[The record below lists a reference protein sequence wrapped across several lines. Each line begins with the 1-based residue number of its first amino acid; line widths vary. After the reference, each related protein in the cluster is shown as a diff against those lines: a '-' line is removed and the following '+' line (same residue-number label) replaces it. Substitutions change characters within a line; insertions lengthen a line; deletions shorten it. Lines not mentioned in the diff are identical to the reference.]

1 MVLSTA
7 AILTRQ
13 FYEWERLGRGWHRA
27 DRAVDLEPPFVPFLG
42 HSLPEG
48 AIIDDGKIPSLF
60 QLLLGQRASVPQIKR
75 EQEEMD
81 AYPFEDVSPLAI
93 FSIAIPRDGRAHH
106 EHMEQLLVMLSYR
119 SRPMSFEIIG
129 TQETISFQ
137 VTCRDTDAQYLLT
150 QLGAFFPNHG
160 IQQTASDRV
169 SDILQRGPCLYTI
182 DFGLEEE
189 FMRPVAATG
198 GDRECHV
205 PLFGVI
211 DRLNAGEG
219 VIVQV
224 LFSGVRN
231 PWAEHMLA
239 AVYDNDRKSP
249 FFLDEP
255 DMVRF
260 AQEKASR
267 PLCAATVRVASC
279 AGTMEWASVLLEHAA
294 VAVMHASRSAGNAL
308 IPLTDIG
315 YTAQE
320 RLTDMLLRE
329 SRRTG
334 MLLNTRELCTLA
346 HFPLIPLK
354 KLHQQRNTRPAPP
367 SLAGHGYVLG
377 LNEHNG
383 LAKEVSLSTE
393 QRLRHTHILGSTGT
407 GKSTLLHSMMMED
420 TRLGNGYM
428 CIDPHGDL
436 IEMLLDTIPE
446 NRLRDVVLID
456 PTDGEY
462 PIGFNILL
470 AHSELEKE
478 LLASDLVALFRRFS
492 TSWGDQMNSV
502 FANAILAFLY
512 NKEVGTLAD
521 LRRFLIEPTFRTRVL
536 STVTDPDIAYYW
548 QREYP
553 QLRGGSIGSILTR
566 LDGFLRPRVIRN
578 MVCRKESLDFAA
590 LMDGRKIIL
599 VKLSQGLLGA
609 ENSYLLGALVVS
621 KLQQTAMAR
630 QAQARDARVPFYC
643 YVDEFHHFVTPSMN
657 EILSGARKYALGL
670 ILAHQDMQQ
679 VQRHDGDIGSSLLSN
694 TAVRI
699 CFRLGDADAKRLQ
712 EGFSSFVASD
722 LQDLP
727 TGEAILRVNTAGE
740 DCNLTVVPFNGEH
753 ESCRGGIVEH
763 SRNTYS
769 TNAPPAE
776 KMPQDEPK
784 PKTPRPPPTAAKS
797 KKPNM
802 PVDVPDP
809 TDYAQKREHLYL
821 QALIKGLAE
830 QSGYRVQLEMRTP
843 NGGGLVDVSL
853 ERDGMRIAVE
863 ISVTTTAEWE
873 LHNVRK
879 CLGAGYDRVVV
890 CCSDAKKRVA
900 IAQTIKVALTEEERQ
915 RTVVIR
921 PDEIQ
926 TILNVQTPT
935 KERESVMKGY
945 RVKVR
950 YGDGADPKDVLS
962 GLVSASRKK

>member
-1 MVLSTA
+1 MAPSTS

-13 FYEWERLGRGWHRA
+13 FYEWERRGRGWHRA
-27 DRAVDLEPPFVPFLG
+27 ACTVDLEPPFVPFWRHG
-42 HSLPEG
+42 LPETG
-48 AIIDDGKIPSLF
+48 IIDDGKVPSLF
-60 QLLLGQRASVPQIKR
+60 QRLVGLLPSNPEQER
-75 EQEEMD
+75 EQPEEIA
-81 AYPFEDVSPLAI
+81 AYPFEEESPLAI
-93 FSIAIPRDGRAHH
+93 FSIAIPKDGRAPH

-119 SRPMSFEIIG
+119 RRPMSFEIVG
-129 TQETISFQ
+129 TSETVAFQ
-137 VTCRDTDAQYLLT
+137 VTCRDADTQYVLT
-150 QLGAFFPNHG
+150 QLGAYFPNHG
-160 IQQTASDRV
+160 IRQGVTDGVA
-169 SDILQRGPCLYTI
+169 DILQCGPCLYTI

-189 FMRPVAATG
+189 FMRPIATAG
-198 GDRECHV
+198 DDRECLL
-205 PLFGVI
+205 PLFGVL

-224 LFSGVRN
+224 LFSGICN
-231 PWAEHMLA
+231 PWSKHMLS
-239 AVYDNDRKSP
+239 AVHDNDGKSP

-255 DMVRF
+255 DMVRH
-260 AQEKASR
+260 AHEKVSR
-267 PLCAATVRVASC
+267 PLCAATVRIASC
-279 AGTMEWASVLLEHAA
+279 AGTMELASMVLEHAA
-294 VAVMHASRSAGNAL
+294 VAVMHASKGTGNAL
-308 IPLTDIG
+308 IPLADAD

-320 RLTDMLLRE
+320 RLTDIMLRE

-346 HFPLIPLK
+346 HFPLMPLK
-354 KLHQQRNTRPAPP
+354 KLHQQRNTRPAPA
-367 SLAGHGYVLG
+367 SLVGHGYVLG

-383 LAKEVSLSTE
+383 VAKEVSLSTE

-521 LRRFLIEPTFRTRVL
+521 LRRFLIEPTFRARVL

-553 QLRGGSIGSILTR
+553 LLKSSSIGPILTR
-566 LDGFLRPRVIRN
+566 LDGFLRPRVIRS
-578 MVCRKESLDFAA
+578 MVCQKGGLDFSA
-590 LMDGRKIIL
+590 LMDSKKIVL
-599 VKLSQGLLGA
+599 LKLSQGLLGA
-609 ENSYLLGALVVS
+609 ENSHLLGALIVS

-630 QAQARDARVPFYC
+630 QAQDRSSRIPFFC
-643 YVDEFHHFVTPSMN
+643 YIDEFHHFVTPSMS

-679 VQRHDGDIGSSLLSN
+679 VQRHDDIAGSLLSN
-694 TAVRI
+694 AAVRI
-699 CFRLGDADAKRLQ
+699 CFRLGDTDARRLQ
-712 EGFSSFVASD
+712 DGFASFSAND

-727 TGEAILRVNTAGE
+727 TGEAILRVNTSGE
-740 DCNLTVVPFNGEH
+740 DCNLSVVPFESRGD
-753 ESCRGGIVEH
+753 SCRKRIVEH
-763 SRNTYS
+763 SRNAYG
-769 TNAPPAE
+769 AGVPPPE

-784 PKTPRPPPTAAKS
+784 PKTPRPPPTPEPK
-797 KKPNM
+797 M
-802 PVDVPDP
+802 PDANESP
-809 TDYAQKREHLYL
+809 TANAYNKRREHLYL
-821 QALIKGLAE
+821 QALIKEMAE
-830 QSGYRVQLEMRTP
+830 QAGYRVQLEMMAP

-853 ERDGMRIAVE
+853 EKDERRIAVE

-879 CLGAGYDRVVV
+879 CLEAGYDTVVV
-890 CCSDAKKRVA
+890 CCGDAKRRTA
-900 IAQTIKVALTEEERQ
+900 IAQMIMDSLTQEERQ

-935 KERESVMKGY
+935 RERESVMKGY
-945 RVKVR
+945 RVRVR
-950 YGDGADPKDVLS
+950 YGDGADPKDVLR
-962 GLVSASRKK
+962 GIVSASRNK